1 MNAMVSMPDDHL
13 KPPADIWSDWLLH
26 ARHGGDAAFADIVQT
41 DVERFADRV
50 LDAARLAPGMR
61 LADIGTGGGVV
72 AFRAIDRI
80 GPTLNVL
87 LTDISAA
94 MLAHVESLALERGV
108 RGQCT
113 FLQCPADDLSKIPA
127 DSVDAVTT
135 RAVLAYVADKPAAL
149 REFRRIL
156 KPGGRMSLAEPLMQ
170 DDALMASALRS
181 TLDRPDARSSDR
193 LLRLLHRWKSAQ
205 YPDTPE
211 KIANSPI
218 ANYSERTLFEFVR
231 TCGFGEIHLELH
243 IDMLPS
249 IIRSW
254 DVFLGTSPRP
264 WAPSL
269 KAVMTE
275 QFSAEESQFFENAMR
290 PVIESP
296 AAVTTSRI
304 VYLSATKPA

>member
-1 MNAMVSMPDDHL
+1 LASTPDDHVN
-13 KPPADIWSDWLLH
+13 PSEDVWSDWLLH
-26 ARHGGDAAFADIVQT
+26 SRHGGDAAFADVVET

-50 LDAARLAPGMR
+50 LDAARLAPGMT
-61 LADIGTGGGVV
+61 LADIGTGAGVV
-72 AFRAIDRI
+72 ALRAIDRI

-94 MLAHVESLALERGV
+94 MLAYVESMAVKRGV

-113 FLQCPADDLSKIPA
+113 FLQCPADDLSKISA
-127 DSVDAVTT
+127 ECVDVATT

-156 KPGGRMSLAEPLMQ
+156 KPGGRISLAEPLMQ
-170 DDALMASALRS
+170 DDALMASAFKS
-181 TLDRPDARSSDR
+181 AIDRGDARSQDR

-231 TCGFGEIHLELH
+231 ACGFGEIHLELH
-243 IDMLPS
+243 IDMFPS

-254 DVFLGTSPRP
+254 DVFLGSSPHP

-269 KAVMTE
+269 KAIMAE
-275 QFSAEESQFFENAMR
+275 QFSEEERLFFENAMR
-290 PVIESP
+290 PVVESP
-296 AAVTTSRI
+296 GAVTTSRI
-304 VYLSATKPA
+304 IYLSARKPT